1 MGPMDFVS
9 AVVLLLIV
17 TDPLGNLPVVVSC
30 LEGTKRPYFFVG
42 REVALATL
50 VLILSLV
57 FGPWLLQV
65 LELSQ
70 EALRLAGGIILFL
83 IAIKLIF
90 PTDTSWMGVKEGEEP
105 WLFPLA
111 VPLVAG
117 PSAVATVT
125 LFSAQHP
132 DKLGIWIGAI
142 LVVMGIS
149 FVSFSFA
156 PALHKIVG
164 HRALAAIEKLMGML
178 LTVIATQ
185 MIISGVKEI
194 FQIPLVSG

>member
-1 MGPMDFVS
+1 MDLVS

-17 TDPLGNLPVVVSC
+17 TDPLGNLPVVVTC
-30 LEGTKRPYFFVG
+30 LEGTKRPYFFVA
-42 REVALATL
+42 REVALAAL
-50 VLILSLV
+50 VLILSL
-57 FGPWLLQV
+57 FIGPWLLQV
-65 LELSQ
+65 LDLSQ

-90 PTDTSWMGVKEGEEP
+90 PSDTSWMGVKQGEEP

-125 LFSAQHP
+125 LFAAQQP
-132 DKLGIWIGAI
+132 DKIGIWTAAI
-142 LVVMGIS
+142 LITMSIS
-149 FVSFSFA
+149 CVSFSFA
-156 PALHKIVG
+156 PVLHRIVG
-164 HRALAAIEKLMGML
+164 HRALAAFEKLMGML

-185 MIISGVKEI
+185 MIISGVEEI
-194 FQIPLVSG
+194 FNIPVGGG